1 MPTMQKGAILQK
13 CLNTFVPHCLKAKVC
28 YCTRV
33 GHCITMIRT
42 EIKGINDLIMVLVVG
57 VTLTY
62 SRPNY
67 RGNSNYVMTQ
77 QKRCDIK
84 N

>member
-1 MPTMQKGAILQK
+1 MSTMQKEAILQK
-13 CLNTFVPHCLKAKVC
+13 CLNTFVPHCLNAKLC

-33 GHCITMIRT
+33 RHCMTMILT
-42 EIKGINDLIMVLVVG
+42 EIKGINDIIMLLVVG

-67 RGNSNYVMTQ
+67 RANSNYVMT
-77 QKRCDIK
+77 
-84 N
+84 